1 MKLRSIFVYTHDS
14 IGLGEDGPTH
24 QSIEH
29 VSSLRL
35 IPNLDVWRPADT
47 VESVVAWSAAL
58 ERRDG
63 PAALIFTRQNC
74 AFVERDEVD
83 ADAIAKGGYIAA
95 EAPAGAD
102 KVQAVIVAT
111 GSEVELAMKAR
122 ALLTAMNVQVRVVSM
137 PCCDVFDRQDAEYRN
152 AVLPSDKPIL
162 AVEAGTTGLWH
173 KYLHGNGDVLGI
185 DTFGESAPASVL
197 WKHFGFT
204 PENCVQKV
212 LALIAK

>member
-1 MKLRSIFVYTHDS
+1 
-14 IGLGEDGPTH
+14 
-24 QSIEH
+24 
-29 VSSLRL
+29 
-35 IPNLDVWRPADT
+35 
-47 VESVVAWSAAL
+47 
-58 ERRDG
+58 
-63 PAALIFTRQNC
+63 
-74 AFVERDEVD
+74 
-83 ADAIAKGGYIAA
+83 
-95 EAPAGAD
+95 
-102 KVQAVIVAT
+102 
-111 GSEVELAMKAR
+111 
-122 ALLTAMNVQVRVVSM
+122 MNIQVRVVSM

-162 AVEAGTTGLWH
+162 AVEAGTTALWY